1 MYTPF
6 KEVPEAQRWLD
17 LFKHDRMRYPLLLVH
32 ATSFSGKTE
41 WAESLFKRPLKLLI
55 GPLTQ
60 FPNRTRELDRTIHD
74 GLILDDCRDLA
85 FLCEHQ
91 EQLQGRYSGTV
102 ELGTTPCGDYAY
114 DVDFFRLP
122 IVVTVNN
129 STRNLS
135 LLSTDD
141 FVANPE
147 NVQVL
152 CFKGRPGDVTPSS
165 RLDL

>member
-1 MYTPF
+1 MLF
-6 KEVPEAQRWLD
+6 AWLSSCP
-17 LFKHDRMRYPLLLVH
+17 LGRLLL
-32 ATSFSGKTE
+32 
-41 WAESLFKRPLKLLI
+41 
-55 GPLTQ
+55 GPLIQ
-60 FPNRTRELDRTIHD
+60 FPNRARDLDRTVHD

-85 FLCEHQ
+85 FLTEHQ

-102 ELGTTPCGDYAY
+102 ELGTTPSGEYAF

-135 LLSTDD
+135 LLTTDD

-147 NVQVL
+147 NVRVL
-152 CFKGRPGDVTPSS
+152 CFKGRPGDVTPSD
-165 RLDL
+165 RIEL